1 MRVRMTLEEKG
12 LAWTS
17 HHIDLR
23 KAENATPEYFAIH
36 PKGLV
41 PALVHDGVVIIESTD
56 IIDYLD
62 ERYPEPPLHP
72 ADRRSPKE
80 DARMDASCGRQ
91 PHLRQGL
98 YVCEP
103 DRQAHGQIARRARE
117 VPRATAE
124 RMSFET
130 FMPRTHRPTEFRRN
144 GSRPQPRYSRTVLP
158 KLDATLA
165 QHEWLAGDAFS
176 LADITWVPL
185 YVTLNNA
192 GFPLARYPN
201 VVRWKDAVRARPSF
215 EKAVIDWVPK
225 DLAPRLVSASA
236 SRSGSRA
243 ATANLRKLANAPAR
257 SSPAIARDVVGDE
270 TLAKRIVDD
279 VAAIRIDEAQPLR
292 RSFLAR

>member
-1 MRVRMTLEEKG
+1 MGIVASTSAEAAALKGIHLYHGGMSNCSMRVRMTLEEKG

-17 HHIDLR
+17 HHVDLR
-23 KAENATPEYFAIH
+23 KAENATPKYFAIH

-72 ADRRSPKE
+72 ADEEARKKMHEWMRLAADNHISVKAYMFANQIGKRMAKSPE
-80 DARMDASCGRQ
+80 DLAKYLELQ
-91 PHLRQGL
+91 QNEELRDFHA
-98 YVCEP
+98 ENSSP
-103 DRQAHGQIARRARE
+103 DGITSERLAA
-117 VPRATAE
+117 ATAILE
-124 RMSFET
+124 DCFA
-130 FMPRTHRPTEFRRN
+130 
-144 GSRPQPRYSRTVLP
+144 

-225 DLAPRLVSASA
+225 DL
-236 SRSGSRA
+236 
-243 ATANLRKLANAPAR
+243 LR
-257 SSPAIARDVVGDE
+257 D
-270 TLAKRIVDD
+270 
-279 VAAIRIDEAQPLR
+279 
-292 RSFLAR
+292 